1 MSDSKIASLE
11 KRLSTV
17 EATIMTLFNSWQE
30 KERARQLESNLKA
43 GKTDP
48 QFDKMFAD
56 YQQHLTEAANG
67 KDKDADNISIVD

>member
-1 MSDSKIASLE
+1 
-11 KRLSTV
+11 
-17 EATIMTLFNSWQE
+17 MTLFKSWQE

-56 YQQHLTEAANG
+56 YQQHLIEAANG